1 MESFEKIKQLRL
13 LMGKTTYDISEAT
26 GIPQSTISK
35 IENNKRKLEPD
46 VLRILSNYFNV
57 SYNFLLNNSEIDSC
71 TECGFEYYPLE
82 KEDFEHHKIRHNNF
96 LNFSDRDLF
105 LIYSDREAIKRKYH
119 EILQK
124 NNSSILEKVDAAI
137 KLYQCW
143 YARSIEDN
151 NFDIKHP
158 SFDEYIAM
166 MLNRENSKKDLSTP
180 VYDLLVQRYG
190 LKEGIPNGKSYYD
203 FNNNQLS
210 KKAERDIQKSL
221 SETLGMLKN
230 SQDALMFDGEPLE
243 LDDLTRELLA
253 QSLENSMRMA
263 KKIAKEK
270 YTPKKFK
277 K

>member
-1 MESFEKIKQLRL
+1 MESFEKIKQLRIL
-13 LMGKTTYDISEAT
+13 IGKTTYDISEAT

-71 TECGFEYYPLE
+71 PECGFEYCPLE
-82 KEDFEHHKIRHNNF
+82 KEDFEEHTTRHQNF
-96 LNFSDRDLF
+96 LNFPDKNLF
-105 LIYSDREAIKRKYH
+105 LTYSNREVIKRKSH
-119 EILQK
+119 EIIR
-124 NNSSILEKVDAAI
+124 NTNSTISEKVDAAI

-151 NFDIKHP
+151 NFDINHP
-158 SFDEYIAM
+158 CFDEYIAM
-166 MLNRENSKKDLSTP
+166 MLNRKHSKKDLSEP
-180 VYDLLVQRYG
+180 VYNLLVEKYG
-190 LKEGIPNGKSYYD
+190 LKEGISDGKSYYD
-203 FNNNQLS
+203 FNKNELS

-221 SETLGMLKN
+221 SETLGMLQK
-230 SQDALMFDGEPLE
+230 SQDGLMFDGEP

-263 KKIAKEK
+263 KKIAQEK
-270 YTPKKFK
+270 YTPKKYK

>member
-1 MESFEKIKQLRL
+1 MLGDKIKNLRKNEGL
-13 LMGKTTYDISEAT
+13 TQKALSDVIDVSRSAIGMLEKNLQGVGNETLI
-26 GIPQSTISK
+26 
-35 IENNKRKLEPD
+35 KLA
-46 VLRILSNYFNV
+46 SFFNV
-57 SYNFLLNNSEIDSC
+57 SYDFLSNDAEIDSC
-71 TECGFEYYPLE
+71 PLCGALYCPLE
-82 KEDFEHHKIRHNNF
+82 KEDFDSHKIRHNNF